1 MALIFYEVESEK
13 AFTSKIGELV
23 WMMNHVRSV
32 TVEEVRYLTV
42 EALDQRED
50 GGNSIGALLLHT
62 AAIEYVHQVISF
74 EHRDLNEKEAEQ
86 WGAALTLGEDAA
98 EAIHS
103 RPASFYIKQLEDV
116 RSGTLERL
124 KEKGDEWLFEQRTW
138 PNGLVHN
145 PYYLWFHVMEDE
157 INHRGQIRALVR
169 KSKSMN

>member
-1 MALIFYEVESEK
+1 MIFYEVESEK

-86 WGAALTLGEDAA
+86 WGLRSPLGKMQQRPFIRGPLPFISNSWRTSAAA
-98 EAIHS
+98 HW
-103 RPASFYIKQLEDV
+103 
-116 RSGTLERL
+116 
-124 KEKGDEWLFEQRTW
+124 KG
-138 PNGLVHN
+138 
-145 PYYLWFHVMEDE
+145 
-157 INHRGQIRALVR
+157 
-169 KSKSMN
+169 